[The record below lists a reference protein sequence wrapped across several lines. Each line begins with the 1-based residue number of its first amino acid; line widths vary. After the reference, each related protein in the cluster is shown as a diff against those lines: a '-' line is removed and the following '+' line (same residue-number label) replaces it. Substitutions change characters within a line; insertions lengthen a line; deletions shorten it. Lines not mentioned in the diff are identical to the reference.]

1 MGAFSVIVQL
11 RRLIVRST
19 NHDTCPVTRYTRVL
33 CRCDYE
39 KFGCPAVV
47 KLDTLSH
54 HVKEC
59 GHRPQHLLVTT
70 TGPAAEQQGS
80 LFGLYKEAGTYNGA
94 PYFLQLHDV
103 NIPGEP
109 GKIFK
114 HDRGGWVAGRVL
126 GGACAA
132 YDLRNSSTTATVPK
146 SGWQYGDG
154 KGGWH
159 DDVGLR
165 VTRVGDISPLLCGT
179 VTISA
184 TGEAARVK
192 SGYMGQFQPTGQF
205 SAGCQVF
212 HCQRTSRYLSV
223 YPGIVA
229 WGVR

>member
-1 MGAFSVIVQL
+1 MLVRGLQDVHVSPAASLAAAPAPAPAAAGAGGRGQ
-11 RRLIVRST
+11 
-19 NHDTCPVTRYTRVL
+19 Y
-33 CRCDYE
+33 
-39 KFGCPAVV
+39 
-47 KLDTLSH
+47 
-54 HVKEC
+54 
-59 GHRPQHLLVTT
+59 LLVTT
-70 TGPAAEQQGS
+70 TGAAAEYWGNR
-80 LFGLYKEAGTYNGA
+80 FGLYKEAGTHNGA
-94 PYFLQLHDV
+94 PYYVQLHDV
-103 NIPGEP
+103 NTEEEP
-109 GKIFK
+109 YKFCK
-114 HDRGGWVAGRVL
+114 YDDVGWVAGPVL
-126 GGACAA
+126 GGDACG
-132 YDLRNSSTTATVPK
+132 LRNSSTTATVPK